1 MPDSGLAS
9 VLVAPDQFPM
19 TSLRCLLLFGLVVA
33 TTVRAGQLRIGAAA
47 ADITPEFGVL
57 LDGTI
62 SKNGPATKIH
72 DRLHARCVVFDD
84 GETRVALVI
93 IDNTMIAREILDD
106 ARARVHAAT
115 DIPARHI
122 LLAATHTHSTPRAV
136 DIGQGEA
143 NEKYHRFM
151 AKQIAVGVQVAVR
164 NLRPAGL
171 GWGSYDEPRFV
182 FNRRWFVDKKLTPPN
197 PFGDKGDRVWM
208 NPPRGALINPAGPV
222 DTEVYVMAAR
232 RPDGTPV
239 FLLGNYGLHY
249 VGGTRRG
256 EISADYFGIFS
267 EHVKQLLATPK
278 QQPAF
283 VGLMSNGTSGDVN
296 AINFQGERVRRPAY
310 VRMREIG
317 TAIATN
323 AAALYRR
330 LKFQRTAKIEV
341 AWREISLGVRKPNAK
356 RLAWARETIAK
367 AKPTKRP
374 PRNVIYANEAIG
386 LSRYPDR
393 VKIILQAIRI
403 GDLAIAAIPNEVF
416 AQTGLMIKA
425 QSPFRDTFV
434 IELANGYS
442 GYLPYPK
449 QHEWGGYET
458 WPARSS
464 FLEVQAEP
472 KIKSTVLELLSE
484 LK

>member
-1 MPDSGLAS
+1 
-9 VLVAPDQFPM
+9 M
-19 TSLRCLLLFGLVVA
+19 TSVRFLIVVCLFCVGTA
-33 TTVRAGQLRIGAAA
+33 RAGVLRIGAAA
-47 ADITPEFGVL
+47 VDITPELGVL

-62 SKNGPATKIH
+62 SKNGPATKVH
-72 DRLHARCVVFDD
+72 DPLHARCVAVDD
-84 GETRVALVI
+84 GRSRVALAI

-106 ARARVHAAT
+106 ARGQIHAVT
-115 DIPARHI
+115 GIPPTHI

-136 DIGQGEA
+136 NIGQGEA

-151 AKQIAVGVQVAVR
+151 AKQISVGVQTAIK
-164 NLRPAGL
+164 NLRPAEL

-182 FNRRWFVDKKLTPPN
+182 FNRRWFVDTKLTPPN
-197 PFGDKGDRVWM
+197 PFGEKGDRVWM

-222 DTEVYVMAAR
+222 DSEVYILGAR
-232 RPDGTPV
+232 LRDGAPI

-256 EISADYFGIFS
+256 EISADYFAVFS
-267 EHVKQLLATPK
+267 EHVKKLLARPRQTPE
-278 QQPAF
+278 F

-296 AINFQGERVRRPAY
+296 AINFRGERQRFPAY
-310 VRMREIG
+310 VRMQQIG
-317 TAIATN
+317 TGIATN
-323 AAALYRR
+323 AVAVYQGLSFRR
-330 LKFQRTAKIEV
+330 EAEIKV
-341 AWREISLGVRKPNAK
+341 AFRELSLGVRKPDAK
-356 RLAWARETIAK
+356 RLAWARETLAK

-374 PRNVIYANEAIG
+374 PRNVIYANEAVG
-386 LSRYPDR
+386 LSKYPDR

-416 AQTGLMIKA
+416 AETGLMIKA
-425 QSPFRDTFV
+425 RSPFKNTFV

-442 GYLPYPK
+442 GYLPTPK

-464 FLEVQAEP
+464 FLEVQAET
-472 KIKSTVLELLSE
+472 KIRETVLELLKE